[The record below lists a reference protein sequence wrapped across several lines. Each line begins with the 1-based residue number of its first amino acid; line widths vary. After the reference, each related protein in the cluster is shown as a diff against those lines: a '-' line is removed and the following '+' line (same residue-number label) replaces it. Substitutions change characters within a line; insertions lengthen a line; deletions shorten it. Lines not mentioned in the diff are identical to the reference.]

1 MAGIVKRA
9 GWIALA
15 LLFVVTGLGV
25 GIYGFWQATH
35 QKSSTPN
42 SSQAAADN
50 NNITCKGGNAVNEPT
65 GKLAGTK
72 LVGFTPVKSTD
83 ILQCTDLKVGSG
95 AVVKA
100 DSKITANYT
109 GAVAATGVVF
119 QSSLDNGGQPFTTT
133 LTQVIPGWTT
143 GIPGMKVGGERRL
156 LIPAA
161 YAYGANPPP
170 GSGIPANADLVF
182 DITLLAVQ

>member
-1 MAGIVKRA
+1 MKSIVKRA
-9 GWIALA
+9 AWIALA

-35 QKSSTPN
+35 QPSSSTD
-42 SSQAAADN
+42 SSQAN
-50 NNITCKGGNAVNEPT
+50 NNNYIKCKKGSPVKEST

-72 LVGFTPVKSTD
+72 LAGFTPTGSTD
-83 ILQCTDLKVGSG
+83 ILQCTDLKVGTG
-95 AVVKA
+95 AVVTPS
-100 DSKITANYT
+100 SKITANYT
-109 GAVAATGVVF
+109 GAVASTGVIF

-133 LTQVIPGWTT
+133 LDKVIPGWTT

-156 LIPAA
+156 LIPAI

-182 DITLLAVQ
+182 DITLIAAQ